1 MAKRAEQSQ
10 PGEAAGH
17 VAESGRS
24 MGGERQVRTRP
35 TALRVR
41 GTSWG
46 GENAA
51 ESEQIGPLRGSTRY
65 VRLYPHAVMLAQR
78 GC

>member
-1 MAKRAEQSQ
+1 MAKRAERSQ
-10 PGEAAGH
+10 TGEAAGH

-51 ESEQIGPLRGSTRY
+51 DLSKLGHCGAARVTS
-65 VRLYPHAVMLAQR
+65 
-78 GC
+78 GCTLTQ